1 MNERIR
7 FVPSVIVG
15 LVPFAFLVATPALAQ
30 MEPGGRLVWV
40 HRAGLSA
47 TDYAYDVA
55 CSQNGSCYVTG
66 EFSGRTNQESE
77 IFLLCLT
84 SSGSVSW
91 SRRAGGAFSD
101 RGISIRVEPDPLPPF
116 ERLVMR
122 GSGFGTL
129 TFTSPRV
136 SPITKYLEDE
146 LFFTA
151 TYSLAGTI
159 QAVVDNPL
167 DEYDLPSRKVEYSL
181 GGGSVECGWFDFAMP
196 LASPLTSAG
205 GRDGYL
211 AEYDEDGSLSWAVS
225 FGGAGMDWATAVAV
239 LPNEAAC
246 VVVGSFNRTA
256 SFPDSV
262 LDVDTDP
269 QVLNALGGK
278 NPDIFVAKFTLRDS
292 DGDGIPDIRE

>member
-1 MNERIR
+1 MNEKRR
-7 FVPSVIVG
+7 LVPSVIFG
-15 LVPFAFLVATPALAQ
+15 LVLFATLVDTPTQAQ
-30 MEPGGRLVWV
+30 TEPGGRLVWV
-40 HRAGLSA
+40 RQAGLSA
-47 TDYAYDVA
+47 SDYAYDVA
-55 CSQNGSCYVTG
+55 CSQNGGCFVTG
-66 EFSGRTNQESE
+66 EFWGPTKKESE
-77 IFLLCLT
+77 IYLLSLT

-91 SRRAGGAFSD
+91 SRHAGGAYSD

-129 TFTSPRV
+129 TFTSPRA
-136 SPITKYLEDE
+136 SPITKHLEDE
-146 LFFTA
+146 SFFTA
-151 TYSLAGTI
+151 TYSLAGRI

-167 DEYDLPSRKVEYSL
+167 DECDMPSRKVEYSL
-181 GGGSVECGWFDFAMP
+181 GGSSVECGWFDFAMP
-196 LASPLTSAG
+196 LDSPLTSAG

-211 AEYDEDGSLSWAVS
+211 LEYDGNGSLSWAVS

-246 VVVGSFNRTA
+246 VVVGSFNQRA
-256 SFPDSV
+256 SFPDGL

-269 QVLNALGGK
+269 QILDALGGR

-292 DGDGIPDIRE
+292 DGDSIPDIRE

>member
-7 FVPSVIVG
+7 LAPPAILA
-15 LVPFAFLVATPALAQ
+15 LVLFASLVAAPAQAQ
-30 MEPGGRLVWV
+30 SEPGGRLLWV
-40 HRAGLSA
+40 HRAGLTAS
-47 TDYAYDVA
+47 DYAYDVA

-66 EFSGRTNQESE
+66 EFWGLTSKESD

-91 SRRAGGAFSD
+91 SREAGGAYSD

-116 ERLVMR
+116 ERVVMR

-129 TFTSPRV
+129 TFASPRV
-136 SPITKYLEDE
+136 SPITKHLEDE

-151 TYSLAGTI
+151 TYSLAGRITT
-159 QAVVDNPL
+159 VVDNPL
-167 DEYDLPSRKVEYSL
+167 DECDLPSRKVEFSR
-181 GGGSVECGWFDFAMP
+181 GKGAVECGGFDFAFP
-196 LASPLTSAG
+196 LDTPLTSAG

-211 AEYDEDGSLSWAVS
+211 AEYGTSGSLSWAVS

-246 VVVGSFNRTA
+246 VVVGSFNQTA
-256 SFPDSV
+256 TFPDSH
-262 LDVDTDP
+262 LDADADP
-269 QVLNALGGK
+269 QILKAMGGK
-278 NPDIFVAKFTLRDS
+278 NPDVFVAKFTLRDS
-292 DGDGIPDIRE
+292 DGDRIPDIRE